1 MSADERVAAVR
12 RGVRFVAEVATLLA
26 FFFAVCAMSNGR
38 PDLAGWL
45 VVVAVFVG
53 VVLVRTA

>member
-1 MSADERVAAVR
+1 MVR
-12 RGVRFVAEVATLLA
+12 RGVRFVAELATLLA
-26 FFFAVCAMSNGR
+26 FFFAVCAVSNGR